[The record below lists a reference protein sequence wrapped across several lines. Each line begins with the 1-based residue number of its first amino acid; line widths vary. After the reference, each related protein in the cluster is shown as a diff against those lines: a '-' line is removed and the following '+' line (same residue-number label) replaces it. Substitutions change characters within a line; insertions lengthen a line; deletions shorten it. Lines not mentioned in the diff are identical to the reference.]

1 MKKLISLLTAAV
13 MIFTVMVPS
22 SSGAIHAESL
32 NSPPRQNET
41 QLQNVDEEQPEE
53 KTEES
58 ETPGSAESE
67 ETETPGSAE
76 PEEKL
81 EESSPTEPSEG
92 METPL
97 PPEAGESTPTPL
109 PTEPVPENKIQVQPK
124 AAITEKQVNNEPAPQ
139 ADADF
144 FEDFGDTAGSE
155 INRNYWGYLAG
166 DKAIVQRDPKATD
179 AQNGKGYSFYTDGTN
194 KLFIEHKF
202 ENNIRGKITV
212 DFYDDGTNQTGR
224 MAQVNLTGIANKNN
238 ADKPFIIGLGI
249 NQNQATQGWSN
260 SNYCARIADDGRFI
274 DTQIARTEGWHTFTI
289 EVSEQGTEL
298 SIDGTAVDTSGLKAA
313 KPILT
318 ISALKI

>member
-32 NSPPRQNET
+32 NSPTRQNET
-41 QLQNVDEEQPEE
+41 QVQNVDEEQPEE

-124 AAITEKQVNNEPAPQ
+124 AAIT
-139 ADADF
+139 
-144 FEDFGDTAGSE
+144 
-155 INRNYWGYLAG
+155 
-166 DKAIVQRDPKATD
+166 
-179 AQNGKGYSFYTDGTN
+179 
-194 KLFIEHKF
+194 
-202 ENNIRGKITV
+202 
-212 DFYDDGTNQTGR
+212 
-224 MAQVNLTGIANKNN
+224 
-238 ADKPFIIGLGI
+238 
-249 NQNQATQGWSN
+249 
-260 SNYCARIADDGRFI
+260 
-274 DTQIARTEGWHTFTI
+274 
-289 EVSEQGTEL
+289 
-298 SIDGTAVDTSGLKAA
+298 
-313 KPILT
+313 
-318 ISALKI
+318 